1 MEQVPSLATAFLMH
15 AKARFVPPEHGA
27 AFESLLVH
35 AWETA
40 RAQWPAVALPAESF
54 VAYLA
59 ERLPE
64 TPPQSP
70 LEPLLAQMSLA
81 ELFLACAC
89 VRGIPSALELFE
101 RHYLARLPALLRS
114 PKQPDAMIDDVC
126 QLVRV
131 KILVPT
137 GESGPKIAEYTGR
150 GALLSWVRVTAV
162 RIAIKL
168 QAVEKPTAHEDTDTL
183 FAALPAPGADAELD
197 LIKRRHHTDF
207 RQAVSEAFSGLSND
221 ERHLFRLYF
230 VDQLSMYE
238 LAALFRVNQS
248 TVSRWLKTARQRIYE
263 ETQRRLQAR
272 LGLSPRDF
280 KSYLAVLDSQLELGI
295 SQLLRAEDEA
305 PRAQKP
311 DCPP

>member
-1 MEQVPSLATAFLMH
+1 MEQVPGLASTFLVH
-15 AKARFVPPEHGA
+15 AKVRFVPPVDA
-27 AFESLLVH
+27 LAFERLLIQ

-40 RAQWPAVALPAESF
+40 RAQWPSVELPAEPF
-54 VAYLA
+54 VTHLA
-59 ERLPE
+59 QRLPE
-64 TPPQSP
+64 ASPQSP
-70 LEPLLAQMSLA
+70 LEPLLGQLSLA
-81 ELFLACAC
+81 ELYLACAC
-89 VRGIPSALELFE
+89 ERGIPSAIDIFE
-101 RHYLARLPALLRS
+101 RHYLAKLPGLLRG

-126 QLVRV
+126 QLARV

-137 GESGPKIAEYTGR
+137 HEGAPKIAEYTGR

-168 QAVEKPTAHEDTDTL
+168 QAVEKPTSSQDADTV
-183 FAALPAPGADAELD
+183 FAALPAPGFDAELD

-207 RQAVSEAFSGLSND
+207 RQAVSEAFTVLSND

-248 TVSRWLKTARQRIYE
+248 TVSRWLKTARQRVYE

-272 LGLSPRDF
+272 LGLSSRDF
-280 KSYLAVLDSQLELGI
+280 KSFLAVLDSQLELGI
-295 SQLLRAEDEA
+295 SQLLRQEDEA
-305 PRAQKP
+305 PGSSKQS
-311 DCPP
+311 

>member
-1 MEQVPSLATAFLMH
+1 MEQVPRLATAFLMH
-15 AKARFVPPEHGA
+15 AKTRFVAPA
-27 AFESLLVH
+27 NTSAFEDLLVQ

-40 RAQWPAVALPAESF
+40 RAQWPAVELPAEPF

-64 TPPQSP
+64 SSPQSP
-70 LEPLLAQMSLA
+70 LEPLLAQVSLA
-81 ELFLACAC
+81 ELYLACAC
-89 VRGIPSALELFE
+89 VRGVPSALELFE
-101 RHYLARLPALLRS
+101 RHYLSKLPVLLRN
-114 PKQPDAMIDDVC
+114 PKQPEAMIDDVC
-126 QLVRV
+126 QVARV

-137 GESGPKIAEYTGR
+137 DEGSPKIAEYTGR

-168 QAVEKPTAHEDTDTL
+168 QAVEKPGASEDTEAL

-207 RQAVSEAFSGLSND
+207 RQAVNEAFSGLSND

-230 VDQLSMYE
+230 VDQMSMYE

-248 TVSRWLKTARQRIYE
+248 TVSRWLKTARQRVYE

-272 LGLSPRDF
+272 LGLSTRDF
-280 KSYLAVLDSQLELGI
+280 KSYLAVLDSQLELRI
-295 SQLLRAEDEA
+295 SQLLRAEDEV
-305 PRAQKP
+305 PPPKP
-311 DCPP
+311 G